1 VIGDMQFD
9 TIATKEGPCSR
20 ISVKVS
26 GYPRL
31 RDALEDFV
39 VLDDS
44 DECGV
49 LDDVTALA
57 TLMSLITNVLNDFEV
72 CVMLDDYDVL
82 DDFDVIE
89 NFDVLMI

>member
-1 VIGDMQFD
+1 M
-9 TIATKEGPCSR
+9 PR
-20 ISVKVS
+20 ISAKGS

-39 VLDDS
+39 VLDDF

-49 LDDVTALA
+49 LNDVMALA
-57 TLMSLITNVLNDFEV
+57 TLISLMTSVLNDFEV

-82 DDFDVIE
+82 DDFEILDDFDVIE
-89 NFDVLMI
+89 NFDVLMT